1 MDGGCERKQEAEEDG
16 NSIYMLNEVTIQRLE
31 EPLSGLA
38 PWVNGMTK
46 LCFEIFTANI
56 HDFHLLL
63 GSDERLH
70 DGDI

>member
-1 MDGGCERKQEAEEDG
+1 
-16 NSIYMLNEVTIQRLE
+16 MLNELTIQRLE

-56 HDFHLLL
+56 HDFHSLL